1 MVKIFTFMKTS
12 KSSLAMRMAKS
23 MAIITTKSTAI
34 ITAKNSKLM
43 RNNTNWLAIYT
54 AMKKICHFAKKMKTV
69 TACITACMISN
80 KQRKTAFAN
89 H

>member
-1 MVKIFTFMKTS
+1 
-12 KSSLAMRMAKS
+12 MRMAKS
-23 MAIITTKSTAI
+23 TAIITTKSTAI
-34 ITAKNSKLM
+34 ITTKSTPISTPKMM
-43 RNNTNWLAIYT
+43 RNNSNWPAIYT

-69 TACITACMISN
+69 TACITACMISY